1 MGTVAVHG
9 TVPWWR
15 RPAGREAVTF
25 YICVLPWVIT
35 FIVFTAGPMIYSLF
49 LSFTNWNFLSSPAF
63 VGFENY
69 ARLFSDPL
77 FSKSLANT
85 AYYTFGSV
93 PLITFVGLL
102 VAILMNQKV
111 WGITVFRTI
120 YYIPAVAPVVAA
132 AMLFRWVF
140 DPNYGMLNQTLR
152 LVGIR
157 GPQWIYSMEW
167 AIPSFIL
174 MSLWGVGGYM
184 IIYLAGLQGVPTE
197 LYEAASID
205 GAGTLRKFFN
215 VTIPMISPVIFFTLV
230 SEIIGSFQV
239 FTAALVMTNGG
250 PNNASLFY
258 VLYLYRNA
266 FSYFKAGYGSAL
278 AWVLFVI
285 IMAFTALVFRSG
297 SAWVYYEGSLTKA

>member
-1 MGTVAVHG
+1 MAVQA
-9 TVPWWR
+9 
-15 RPAGREAVTF
+15 AGRPTSRWRKPATREALTF
-25 YICVLPWVIT
+25 YLCVLPWIIT
-35 FIVFTAGPMIYSLF
+35 FLIFTAGPMIYSLA
-49 LSFTNWNFLSSPAF
+49 LSFTNWNFLTPAKF
-63 VGFENY
+63 VGLQNF
-69 ARLFSDPL
+69 AQLLKDPL

-111 WGITVFRTI
+111 PGIAVFRTI
-120 YYIPAVAPVVAA
+120 YYLPAVVPVVAA

-140 DPNYGMLNQTLR
+140 DPNFGMLNQTLK
-152 LVGIR
+152 LFGII
-157 GPQWIYSMEW
+157 GPQWIYSMQW
-167 AIPSFIL
+167 VIPSFII

-197 LYEAASID
+197 LYEAAAID
-205 GAGTLRKFFN
+205 GAGTVRKFWSIT
-215 VTIPMISPVIFFTLV
+215 VPMVSPVIFFTLV

-239 FTAALVMTNGG
+239 FTGAYMMTNGG

-266 FSYFKAGYGSAL
+266 FQYFKAGYGSAL
-278 AWVLFVI
+278 AWVLFVVI
-285 IMAFTALVFRSG
+285 LAFTALVFRSG

>member
-1 MGTVAVHG
+1 MGTAAVHG

-25 YICVLPWVIT
+25 YFCVLPWVIT
-35 FIVFTAGPMIYSLF
+35 FIVFTAGPMVYSLF

-63 VGFENY
+63 VGLENY

-85 AYYTFGSV
+85 AFYTFGSV

-111 WGITVFRTI
+111 PGIAVFRTV
-120 YYIPAVAPVVAA
+120 YYLPAVVPTVAA

-140 DPNYGMLNQTLR
+140 DPNYGMLNQALR

-205 GAGTLRKFFN
+205 GAG
-215 VTIPMISPVIFFTLV
+215 
-230 SEIIGSFQV
+230 
-239 FTAALVMTNGG
+239 
-250 PNNASLFY
+250 
-258 VLYLYRNA
+258 
-266 FSYFKAGYGSAL
+266 
-278 AWVLFVI
+278 
-285 IMAFTALVFRSG
+285 RSG
-297 SAWVYYEGSLTKA
+297 

>member
-1 MGTVAVHG
+1 
-9 TVPWWR
+9 
-15 RPAGREAVTF
+15 
-25 YICVLPWVIT
+25 
-35 FIVFTAGPMIYSLF
+35 MIYSLA
-49 LSFTNWNFLSSPAF
+49 LSFTNWNFLTAAKF
-63 VGFENY
+63 IGLQNF
-69 ARLFSDPL
+69 AQLFKDPL

-111 WGITVFRTI
+111 PGIAVFRTI
-120 YYIPAVAPVVAA
+120 YYLPAVVPVVAA

-140 DPNYGMLNQTLR
+140 DPNFGMLNQTLK
-152 LVGIR
+152 LFGII
-157 GPQWIYSMEW
+157 GPQWIYSMQW
-167 AIPSFIL
+167 VIPSFII

-197 LYEAASID
+197 LYEAAAID
-205 GAGTLRKFFN
+205 GAGTVRKFWSIT
-215 VTIPMISPVIFFTLV
+215 VPMVSPVIFFTLV

-239 FTAALVMTNGG
+239 FTGAYMMTNGG

-266 FSYFKAGYGSAL
+266 FQYFKAGYGSAL
-278 AWVLFVI
+278 AWVLFVVI
-285 IMAFTALVFRSG
+285 LAFTALVFRSG